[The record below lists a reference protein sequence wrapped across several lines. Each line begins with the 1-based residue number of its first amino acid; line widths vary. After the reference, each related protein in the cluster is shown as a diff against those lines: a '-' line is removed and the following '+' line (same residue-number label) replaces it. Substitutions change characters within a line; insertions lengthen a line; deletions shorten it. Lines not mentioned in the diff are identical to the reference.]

1 LVQEYRLRLREIPEG
16 ERPRERLQSLGASA
30 LTNAELIAI
39 LLGTGTR
46 DENVLELATRLHS
59 IYGGLGGLSK
69 LNVAELSQEH
79 GMGFAKASRLR
90 AALEL
95 GLRLASTHPEERVIV
110 RSPAEISGLLMNEMS
125 QLTQEELRVVLLN
138 TKNQV
143 VRIHPV
149 YRGNVSTA
157 FLRPAEVYR
166 EAVRDNCPQI
176 IVVHNHP
183 SGDPTPSRD
192 DVTVTAHLVQAG
204 ADLEIELLDHIVFGQ
219 GSYVSMRDRK
229 LGFP

>member
-1 LVQEYRLRLREIPEG
+1 MPAG
-16 ERPRERLQSLGASA
+16 ELPRERLRSLGAAA

-46 DENVLELATRLHS
+46 GENVLELSARLHS
-59 IYGGLGGLSK
+59 VYGGLSGLSR

-79 GMGFAKASRLR
+79 GVGFAKASRLR

-110 RSPAEISGLLMNEMS
+110 RSPREVAGLLMTEMS
-125 QLTQEELRVVLLN
+125 QLTQEELRVILLN

-143 VRIHPV
+143 LRIVPV

-166 EAVRDNCPQI
+166 EAVRDNSPQV

-192 DVTVTAHLVQAG
+192 DVAVTSHLIQAG
-204 ADLEIELLDHIVFGQ
+204 ADLEIELLDHVVLGQ
-219 GSYVSMRDRK
+219 DGYVSMKEKR